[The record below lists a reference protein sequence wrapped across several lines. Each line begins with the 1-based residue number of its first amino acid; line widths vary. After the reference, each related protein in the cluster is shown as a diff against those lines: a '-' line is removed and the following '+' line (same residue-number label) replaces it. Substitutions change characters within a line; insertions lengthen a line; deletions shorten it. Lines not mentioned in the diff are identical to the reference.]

1 MVELARE
8 VADRLPIAEAAL
20 TLFNWIC
27 QDDFLDDVFQKH
39 RGRSY
44 EREISFSQMVRLVA
58 DALMQHQGSGHQS
71 FQRAKNEGELE
82 TDIRSVYRKLSHLPI
97 SLSMGFFQ
105 EATKRLQ
112 EIYPESVD
120 ANSVPKS
127 LRKFAVC
134 VHDGKTIK
142 DLQKRLKVLRSVD
155 GSVLGGRMVISL
167 QLQTKL
173 ATGFSASEDGE
184 SGETPLLPEAME
196 QTREVVSGTKLHVGD
211 RAYFGFPQMKEF
223 TQHGDHFVL
232 RFHKKR
238 MAFHPDPEQ
247 ESRTGTDRYGR
258 TYTEDW
264 GWLGGPN
271 DPRRRYVRRIQ
282 LHRPEIK
289 DELILITDLTN
300 ARQYPADDILE
311 IYLQRWTI
319 ENVFQQVTEVFHMD
333 TLIGSAPKATVFQAA
348 FCFLLYNM
356 IQVIRAYIA
365 EAQDD
370 VSVQEISTEK
380 LFVDVERQMIA
391 WNELLSVV
399 QTVQLL
405 AGRTTATQVRRRLKQ
420 LLRNEWSDLWLKSPS
435 NTHRNP
441 PKKKSRSTSHNSAF
455 RILQAHRLK
464 KKTKKTKK
472 T

>member
-1 MVELARE
+1 MVEFARE
-8 VADRLPIAEAAL
+8 VANHLPLAEAAL
-20 TLFNWIC
+20 NLFSWIC
-27 QDDFLDDVFQKH
+27 QDDFLDEVFQKH

-44 EREISFSQMVRLVA
+44 EREITFLQMVRLVS
-58 DALMQHQGSGHQS
+58 DALMQHHGSGHQS
-71 FQRAKNEGELE
+71 FQRAKEEGELE
-82 TDIRSVYRKLSHLPI
+82 TDVRSVYRKLSYLPI

-112 EIYPESVD
+112 EIYPESAD
-120 ANSVPKS
+120 ANFVPKS
-127 LRKFAVC
+127 LRQFAVC

-142 DLQKRLKVLRSVD
+142 HLQKRMKVLRSID
-155 GSVLGGRMVISL
+155 GSILGGRMVISL
-167 QLQTKL
+167 DLQTKL

-196 QTREVVSGTKLHVGD
+196 QTRGVVSGPKLHVGD
-211 RAYFGFPQMKEF
+211 RAYFGFPQMEEF

-247 ESRTGTDRYGR
+247 DARTGTDRYGR
-258 TYTEDW
+258 SYTEDW
-264 GWLGGPN
+264 GWLGGPK

-300 ARQYPADDILE
+300 ARRYPADDILE
-311 IYLQRWTI
+311 VYLQRWTI
-319 ENVFQQVTEVFHMD
+319 EDVFQQVTEVFHLD

-365 EAQDD
+365 EGQDE
-370 VSVQEISTEK
+370 VSVEEISSENV
-380 LFVDVERQMIA
+380 FIDVERQLIA
-391 WNELLSVV
+391 WTELLSVI

-405 AGRTTATQVRRRLKQ
+405 AGRSTATQVRRRLKQ
-420 LLRNEWSDLWLKSPS
+420 LLRDQWSDRWLKAPS
-435 NTHRNP
+435 NTHRKP
-441 PKKKSRSTSHNSAF
+441 QKKKSRSTSHNSAF
-455 RILQAHRLK
+455 RILQAHKL
-464 KKTKKTKK
+464 KTKT
-472 T
+472 